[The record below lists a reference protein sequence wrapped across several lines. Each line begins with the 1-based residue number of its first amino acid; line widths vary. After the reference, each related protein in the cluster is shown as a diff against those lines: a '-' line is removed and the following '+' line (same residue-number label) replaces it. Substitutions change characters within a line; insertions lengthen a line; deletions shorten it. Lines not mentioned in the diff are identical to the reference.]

1 MQIKVLASGSKGN
14 AIWISDGVTE
24 LLLDAGLP
32 VAELQ
37 RKLDFRLSD
46 VAGVLIGHGHQDHCR
61 AVPELLRLGMKVYAT
76 LETAQR
82 WKSDA
87 FWHQIVAG
95 ENWGVGTWIFSAF
108 PVQHDCPGAVGYLL
122 FSTQTGEKALYIT
135 DSAYSSFTFV
145 DIDVM
150 LVECNHSLELLHEA
164 VAAGDTDRAL
174 KSRVMHN
181 HMSLETLL
189 GFLRACGTSKLKA
202 VYLLHLSD
210 RHSDAESFRRSVQE
224 ATGVEVYVG

>member
-1 MQIKVLASGSKGN
+1 MQIKVLASGSRGN
-14 AIWISDGVTE
+14 AIWISDGETP

-32 VAELQ
+32 LAELQ

-46 VAGVLIGHGHQDHCR
+46 VAGVLVTHFHADHCR
-61 AVPELLRLGMKVYAT
+61 AVPELLRLGMAVYAT

-95 ENWGVGTWIFSAF
+95 ENWSVGTWIFSAF

-122 FSTQTGEKALYIT
+122 FSTHSGEKALYIT
-135 DSAYSSFTFV
+135 DSAYSRFV
-145 DIDVM
+145 FANLDYV
-150 LVECNHSLELLHEA
+150 LCEANYSLDLLKEA
-164 VAAGDTDRAL
+164 VAAGATDRAL
-174 KSRVMHN
+174 KRRVMES

-189 GFLRACGTSKLKA
+189 EFLRACGTERLKA

>member
-14 AIWISDGVTE
+14 AIWISDGVTQ

-32 VAELQ
+32 IAELQ
-37 RKLDFRLSD
+37 RKLDYKLSD
-46 VAGVLIGHGHQDHCR
+46 VAGVLVTHFHADHCR

-108 PVQHDCPGAVGYLL
+108 PVEHDCPGAVGYLL
-122 FSTQTGEKALYIT
+122 ESSRTGERVLYIT
-135 DSAYSSFTFV
+135 DSAYSRFV
-145 DIDVM
+145 FANLDYV
-150 LVECNHSLELLHEA
+150 LCEANHSLELLHEA

-174 KSRVMHN
+174 KSRILHN

-189 GFLRACGTSKLKA
+189 AFLKACGTKRLKA
-202 VYLLHLSD
+202 VYLLHMSD
-210 RHSDAESFRRSVQE
+210 RHSDALLFQQRVRE
-224 ATGVEVYVG
+224 ATGVEVYVA